1 MRLRKLLILSAS
13 VGGGHVAAA
22 NALLEEAQAR
32 GHEATHVD
40 ILKTL
45 PRPTQALFRDAYFDL
60 VARAPDLVNWVGDLT
75 DKHPSET
82 KPFFNQ
88 RMAHFSRLLLR
99 QIPMLVRETKPD
111 LLLHTHFVA
120 PAVLST
126 QRPDMREAVIVTDYE
141 AHNFWL
147 QRGVGRYFVATEEMA
162 VHLKASGIGGERVQV
177 TGIPVSRAFGD
188 LPDKRAA
195 REALSLP
202 LERDMLLLNASGLAK
217 GVLVSLL
224 TDLKTLR
231 LPLRVVVVCGRSEEH
246 LIVAKRETA
255 EPTELVTFSVL
266 GFTKDMPKLMAAA
279 DLLVGKPGGLT
290 VSEALAAGLPF
301 AVVSPYPVQEA
312 ANQRFLLESGAAFAV
327 QPLSVF
333 AFKVKRF
340 FDDEPRRAAMQRAAA
355 SAGKADASAKI
366 LDSLAQS
373 PLT

>member
-1 MRLRKLLILSAS
+1 MRPRKLLILSAS

-22 NALLEEAQAR
+22 NALLEEATVR
-32 GHEATHVD
+32 GLEATHVD

-60 VARAPDLVNWVGDLT
+60 VARAPDLVNWVGELT
-75 DKHPSET
+75 DKHPGET
-82 KPFFNQ
+82 KPFFDHG
-88 RMAHFSRLLLR
+88 MARFSRLLLR
-99 QIPMLVRETKPD
+99 QIPKVVREAGPD

-120 PAVLST
+120 PAVLSA
-126 QRPDMREAVIVTDYE
+126 QRPNVREAVVVTDYE

-162 VHLKASGIGGERVQV
+162 VHLRASGVSDERVQV
-177 TGIPVSRAFGD
+177 TGIPVGRAFAG
-188 LPDKRAA
+188 LPDKRTA

-202 LERDMLLLNASGLAK
+202 LDRDLLLLNASGLAQ

-224 TDLKTLR
+224 RGLQTLR

-246 LIVAKRETA
+246 FMVAKRETA
-255 EPTELVTFSVL
+255 ERTELVTFSVL
-266 GFTKDMPKLMAAA
+266 GFTNDMPALMAAA

-333 AFKVKRF
+333 AYKVKRF
-340 FDDEPRRAAMQRAAA
+340 LEDAPRRAATQRAAA
-355 SAGKADASAKI
+355 RAGEPGAASAV
-366 LDSLAQS
+366 LDSLDHT
-373 PLT
+373 PLA